1 MNGPEFNQVSFV
13 MHSNLGSLLKPLQK
27 FAYNN
32 FNEEIDHIA
41 VEEPLEI
48 RVLYQN
54 EDGEKIN
61 RTISVTMRTPGHDS
75 DLALGF
81 LYTEGI
87 IQGLSDVLD
96 VSHCG
101 PVLNQAMAQNIVRVN
116 LEKNVRVKLSSLER
130 NSFTNSSCGV
140 CGKTSL
146 EALRTK
152 LPENLAMLSKEGPYC
167 SPEVVM
173 QLPDLLR
180 SAQSLFEKTGG
191 LHASALF
198 TTSGTLIEV
207 REDVGRHNALDKLI
221 GYALQKQMVPFL
233 DGVLLVSGRVS
244 FELVQKASMAG
255 IAIIVAVGA
264 PSSLALELAEERGI
278 SLVGFVRNQR
288 FNVYSGSQRIR

>member
-1 MNGPEFNQVSFV
+1 
-13 MHSNLGSLLKPLQK
+13 MHENAGSLLKPIQK
-27 FAYNN
+27 FEQRELSDQ
-32 FNEEIDHIA
+32 FDHVA

-48 RVLYQN
+48 RLHYVDEVGRENKQ
-54 EDGEKIN
+54 
-61 RTISVTMRTPGHDS
+61 TITVTMRTPGHDI

-87 IQGLSDVLD
+87 IEDMAEVKEAKL
-96 VSHCG
+96 CG
-101 PVLNQAMAQNIVRVN
+101 PVLNAQSQNIVRVS
-116 LEKNVRVKLSSLER
+116 LEKNIHVNLKSLDR

-152 LPENLAMLSKEGPYC
+152 LPRKLIELKKDAQHDVFCAPKVLL
-167 SPEVVM
+167 
-173 QLPDLLR
+173 QLPEILR
-180 SAQSLFEKTGG
+180 SAQAIFEQTGG

-198 TTSGTLIEV
+198 TTEGKLVLV

-221 GYALQKQMVPFL
+221 GNALQKKLLPLL

-255 IAIIVAVGA
+255 LPIIAAVGA
-264 PSSLALELAEERGI
+264 PSSLALDLAEERGI
-278 SLVGFVRNQR
+278 SLVGFLRNQR